1 MTLTDEGRRLVDDAR
16 AGYGPTASDR
26 ERVLSA
32 LAARVAAAA
41 ASSGG
46 SAAASLSGVA
56 AAKGTIAV
64 VVVAVAVA
72 ALGAVSVGIRRST
85 GNAGVT
91 PPPATQPAVHDQTR
105 PPAPSAGEPAPTA
118 APADG
123 ARERPHRARA
133 ETARGEAPFPPRA
146 LRAAARSP
154 APLAPAP
161 PAPAPRPAVEI
172 EPRPEAAADPRPE
185 VAAEPRPDL
194 AAASRAD
201 VGPEPRPD
209 VAGEVALLA
218 RAQKA
223 LAEGDLRRCLRLLD
237 RHEAAFPH
245 GMLAE
250 ERAAARSSPMR
261 ARPCRDGREALGAF
275 LSGAVLA
282 LGRASQT
289 RLRRRMARATRPPVR
304 TACENLGAP
313 ATQGT

>member
-64 VVVAVAVA
+64 VVAVA
-72 ALGAVSVGIRRST
+72 ALGAVSVGILAFHARRRRHATAGDPAHRPRAGPPAGPERGRASSHRSPRGRGAGAAPPRPSGNRERRS
-85 GNAGVT
+85 
-91 PPPATQPAVHDQTR
+91 PL
-105 PPAPSAGEPAPTA
+105 PSARAPGGSPIARA
-118 APADG
+118 ACPRAAG
-123 ARERPHRARA
+123 PRARA
-133 ETARGEAPFPPRA
+133 PLRRRDRATSRGRRRSSPRDRGRAPT
-146 LRAAARSP
+146 
-154 APLAPAP
+154 
-161 PAPAPRPAVEI
+161 
-172 EPRPEAAADPRPE
+172 
-185 VAAEPRPDL
+185 DL

-201 VGPEPRPD
+201 VGPEPPPD

-223 LAEGDLRRCLRLLD
+223 LADGDLRRCLRLLD

-250 ERAAARSSPMR
+250 ERAAARIIALCGLGRVETAR
-261 ARPCRDGREALGAF
+261 AELGAF
-275 LSGAVLA
+275 LSRAPSSPLAERVKHACGAA
-282 LGRASQT
+282 WPAPP
-289 RLRRRMARATRPPVR
+289 ARP
-304 TACENLGAP
+304 
-313 ATQGT
+313 